1 MLGGLLTIGVAA
13 LLFLLVRRSMPD
25 YRAQR
30 DRLGSAREVGRF
42 RKAWVKGVVPA
53 DIDRD
58 AWRREVDVWPPPD
71 FVERRRRR
79 LALIGVVFL
88 VLVGVRT
95 VLFSVDFADLRFAA
109 ATSAAVVVL
118 TALFVLVP
126 LLFFDGRASH
136 ARRTAR
142 LRAALESGATEGPD
156 RPEPIL

>member
-1 MLGGLLTIGVAA
+1 MA
-13 LLFLLVRRSMPD
+13 LMFLLVRRSMPD

-30 DRLGSAREVGRF
+30 DRLGSSREVGRF

-156 RPEPIL
+156 RPEPIR